1 MKKLLFVAGAIFQLS
16 LIDLQAQGADPFL
29 LAQQENA
36 HIIVNNRILAKVN
49 EKAISVV
56 DLMKKLDVLFYRE
69 FPQYTSSTVARFQF
83 YQANWKGVLQELIDK
98 ELILADA
105 EENKLPISS
114 GDVRQE
120 MEHLFGPNIIAN
132 LDKIGLSFED
142 AWKIVLGDITIRRMM
157 YLRVNSKATRQVT
170 PQDVLQAYEEH
181 IKPIV
186 RPDEWTYQ
194 VISIRSKNEENG
206 AIAANLAYDLIA
218 EGKTPITELSKAIIQ
233 LPDGTNAQISVSDEF
248 HHVDKE
254 VSESYKASLSEL
266 SNNSFSRP
274 IAQKSRLDKSTVF
287 RIFYLK
293 EHLIAAPISLQESEN
308 RVKDKLIEIAAAKES
323 DKYLNKLR
331 KHFDIKA
338 DDIKQITAGDFQPFL
353 LKEK

>member
-1 MKKLLFVAGAIFQLS
+1 M
-16 LIDLQAQGADPFL
+16 
-29 LAQQENA
+29 
-36 HIIVNNRILAKVN
+36 
-49 EKAISVV
+49 
-56 DLMKKLDVLFYRE
+56 
-69 FPQYTSSTVARFQF
+69 
-83 YQANWKGVLQELIDK
+83 
-98 ELILADA
+98 
-105 EENKLPISS
+105 
-114 GDVRQE
+114 
-120 MEHLFGPNIIAN
+120 
-132 LDKIGLSFED
+132 
-142 AWKIVLGDITIRRMM
+142 
-157 YLRVNSKATRQVT
+157 
-170 PQDVLQAYEEH
+170 
-181 IKPIV
+181 
-186 RPDEWTYQ
+186 
-194 VISIRSKNEENG
+194 ISIRSKNEENG